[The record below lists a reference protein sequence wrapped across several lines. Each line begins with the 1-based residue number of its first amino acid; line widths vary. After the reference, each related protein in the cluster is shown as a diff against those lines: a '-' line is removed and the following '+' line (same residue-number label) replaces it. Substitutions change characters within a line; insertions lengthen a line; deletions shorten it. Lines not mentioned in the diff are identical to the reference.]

1 MMGKIVCAIACAAL
15 LSGCSKYIFRERE
28 VYEAELGLY
37 EHFGR
42 DGASSLYALIHAH
55 CTCEAG
61 QWVGRDCRQAD
72 ERAALLERRMPWH
85 LAMSAYNAGLTDDA
99 PAAVPPALVLGCA
112 VEGSGD
118 E

>member
-1 MMGKIVCAIACAAL
+1 MGRFVCAIACASL
-15 LSGCSKYIFRERE
+15 LGGCSKYILRERE

-37 EHFGR
+37 EQFGR

-55 CTCEAG
+55 CTCDGGE
-61 QWVGRDCRQAD
+61 WVGRDCKAAD
-72 ERAALLERRMPWH
+72 ERAALLERRLPWH
-85 LAMSAYNAGLTDDA
+85 LAMSAYNAGLTEDK
-99 PAAVPPALVLGCA
+99 PADLPPALVLGCG